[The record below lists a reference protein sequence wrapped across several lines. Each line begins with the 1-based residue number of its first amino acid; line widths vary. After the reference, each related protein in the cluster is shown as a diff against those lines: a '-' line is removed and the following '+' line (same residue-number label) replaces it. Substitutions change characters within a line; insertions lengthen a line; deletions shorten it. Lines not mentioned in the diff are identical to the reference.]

1 MLPRVNVKDIE
12 DLTEENVT
20 LTLKRAINF
29 YSTLQ
34 THDGHW
40 AGDYGGPMFLLPGL
54 VSHFIIQTTY
64 FFRDEYIGDSLSLVE
79 NNYSCFCNSVI

>member
-1 MLPRVNVKDIE
+1 MNVKDIE

-20 LTLKRAINF
+20 LTLKRAINV

-34 THDGHW
+34 AHHGHW

-64 FFRDEYIGDSLSLVE
+64 FFMHLGG
-79 NNYSCFCNSVI
+79 